1 MCTVAHVVPHTG
13 TQASVESRVRGHMQD
28 LNEELIVHGAIQWGT
43 EEGWSNAGEDDLSVG
58 HSQHSL
64 PLART

>member
-1 MCTVAHVVPHTG
+1 
-13 TQASVESRVRGHMQD
+13 MQD